1 VSNEHVHPI
10 FREVLRMFDTNPRDD
25 EPPDQEEYEE
35 WERLEQVCP
44 ACKVGICEDC
54 VGRQRCPCTH
64 EPRG

>member
-1 VSNEHVHPI
+1 
-10 FREVLRMFDTNPRDD
+10 MFDTNPRDD